1 MRQVKERAVRN
12 VIVAAVDDYLRTRT
26 PYHGTIWEVQAMGA
40 EAKWTIEQ
48 ARKHVDDLDW
58 GPVQYLKEELAA
70 TAAVVHWVREL
81 ITRAMPHEIAESF
94 WTYRSSTE
102 AQGYAKRTFTE
113 GEVNA
118 AYLGV
123 YYDIYLRERNHL
135 LNVIRTAHQCGIEE
149 RLTRLEESKAELVG
163 QALLQFATLAGL
175 DVTDTSVR
183 QWAQES
189 LMAASRKLH
198 TREITPGTSTG
209 EDPGV

>member
-1 MRQVKERAVRN
+1 MRQVRERAVRN
-12 VIVAAVDDYLRTRT
+12 VVVAAVNDFLRTRT
-26 PYHGTIWEVQAMGA
+26 PYHATIWEVQAMGA
-40 EAKWTIEQ
+40 QAKWTIEQ

-70 TAAVVHWVREL
+70 TAAVVHWVRQL
-81 ITRAMPHEIAESF
+81 ITTALPHELAESF

-102 AQGYAKRTFTE
+102 AQGYAKRTFTD
-113 GEVNA
+113 GEAHA

-163 QALLQFATLAGL
+163 QALMEFATRAGL
-175 DVTDTSVR
+175 DVSDPSVR
-183 QWAQES
+183 TWAQES
-189 LMAASRKLH
+189 LMGASRKLR
-198 TREITPGTSTG
+198 TLEITPGTSPV
-209 EDPGV
+209 EDPGK